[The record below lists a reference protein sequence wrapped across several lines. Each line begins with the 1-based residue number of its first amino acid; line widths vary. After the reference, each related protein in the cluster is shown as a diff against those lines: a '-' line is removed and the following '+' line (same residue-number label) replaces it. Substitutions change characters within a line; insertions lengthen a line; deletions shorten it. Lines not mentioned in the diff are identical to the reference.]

1 MKTDQFLRVV
11 AFVGAATLLI
21 GGVVRAQRQGP
32 GSGPAASGASE
43 LPKDVDPQSRF
54 RLPLPKKE
62 DMDDYGKKVFDKLLD
77 PSRPSLAGLQGPTGI
92 RLWSPHIAEAM
103 GDANAYL
110 RSGTGF
116 GDRLT
121 EIAVMTTAREMDNQF
136 EWTAHE
142 VSGLKAGV
150 EPAIVD
156 IIKYR
161 KPVTGLG
168 EKETVVIKFG
178 RELFGQRKV
187 SSPTF
192 AEALR
197 LFGRRGVVDLVS
209 LMAHYSATSA
219 LLNAFDMQLPEG
231 QKPLL
236 PTQ

>member
-1 MKTDQFLRVV
+1 MNAWKNVGILFLTWV
-11 AFVGAATLLI
+11 ASLGWIATAA
-21 GGVVRAQRQGP
+21 AQAP
-32 GSGPAASGASE
+32 
-43 LPKDVDPQSRF
+43 LPSDVYPESRS
-54 RLPLPKKE
+54 RLPLPKKA

-116 GDRLT
+116 GDRIT
-121 EIAVMTTAREMDNQF
+121 EIAIMTTAREMENQF

-156 IIKYR
+156 IIKNR

-168 EKETVVIKFG
+168 DKETIVIQFG
-178 RELFGQRKV
+178 RELFGQHKV
-187 SSPTF
+187 SSKTY
-192 AEALR
+192 AEAQR
-197 LFGRRGVVDLVS
+197 LFGRKGLVDLVS

-236 PTQ
+236 PLP

>member
-1 MKTDQFLRVV
+1 MRKTVGVILLAAV
-11 AFVGAATLLI
+11 ASLLHASQLAAQNQAGA
-21 GGVVRAQRQGP
+21 GGA
-32 GSGPAASGASE
+32 GSVAASR
-43 LPKDVDPQSRF
+43 LPKDVYPDSRS

-62 DMDDYGKKVFDKLLD
+62 DMDDYGKKVYDKLLD

-92 RLWSPHIAEAM
+92 RLHSPHIAEAM
-103 GDANAYL
+103 GDANSYL

-121 EIAVMTTAREMDNQF
+121 EIAILTTARELQNQF

-161 KPVTGLG
+161 KPVAGLG
-168 EKETVVIKFG
+168 EKETVIIQFG
-178 RELFGQRKV
+178 RELFAQHKV
-187 SSPTF
+187 SSQTF
-192 AEALR
+192 AAALQ
-197 LFGRRGVVDLVS
+197 LFGKRGVVDLVS

-236 PTQ
+236 PLP

>member
-1 MKTDQFLRVV
+1 MNARKSVGIVLLAIV
-11 AFVGAATLLI
+11 ANLSLCDKASAQGQSTARASAA
-21 GGVVRAQRQGP
+21 
-32 GSGPAASGASE
+32 AAP
-43 LPKDVDPQSRF
+43 LPKDVDPVSRF

-92 RLWSPHIAEAM
+92 RLYSPHIAEAM

-110 RSGTGF
+110 RVGTGF

-121 EIAVMTTAREMDNQF
+121 EIAIMTTAREMENQF

-142 VSGLKAGV
+142 TSGLKAGV

-161 KPVTGLG
+161 KPITGLG
-168 EKETVVIKFG
+168 EKETVIIKLG
-178 RELFGQRKV
+178 RELFGQKKV
-187 SSPTF
+187 SSATF
-192 AEALR
+192 ADALR
-197 LFGRRGVVDLVS
+197 LFGQHGTVDLVS

-236 PTQ
+236 PLP